1 MRLRDNT
8 VLITGGAS
16 GIGRGLAVTLHE
28 LGNRVIIAGRSVT
41 RLRAVADAH
50 PGLEY
55 VRLNQS
61 DPDSVEACA
70 ADVARCH
77 PTLNVLVNNAA
88 MMAMEDLAAPDL
100 DLVPAVVATNL
111 VGPML
116 LTSRLLP
123 VLRAQP
129 RAAIVN
135 VTSALAFVP
144 MAAAPTY
151 SATKA
156 GLHAYTESLRV
167 QLRGS
172 AIDVVEIVPPRVRTD
187 MPGPG
192 DDDAMALDDFVA
204 STIALLSR
212 ESGTDEIVVGDAGN
226 LRRAE
231 RDGTYDV
238 QFAAVNGE

>member
-8 VLITGGAS
+8 VLVTGGTS
-16 GIGRGLAVTLHE
+16 GIGHGLALALHGM
-28 LGNRVIIAGRSVT
+28 GNRVIIAGRSVR

-61 DPDSVEACA
+61 APDSVEAA
-70 ADVARCH
+70 AAEVVRRH
-77 PTLNVLVNNAA
+77 PDLNVLVNNAG
-88 MMAMEDLAAPDL
+88 MMAVEDLTAPDA
-100 DLVPAVVATNL
+100 DVVSAVVATNL
-111 VGPML
+111 AGPML
-116 LTSRLLP
+116 LTSALLP
-123 VLRAQP
+123 VLRRQS

-144 MAAAPTY
+144 LAAAPSY

-167 QLRGS
+167 QLRDS
-172 AIDVVEIVPPRVRTD
+172 VIDVIEIVPPRVRTG
-187 MPGPG
+187 MPGP
-192 DDDAMALDDFVA
+192 DDGGAMALDDF
-204 STIALLSR
+204 IARTVSMLGSR
-212 ESGTDEIVVGDAGN
+212 ADEIVVGPARD

-231 RDGTYDV
+231 RDGDYDV
-238 QFAAVNGE
+238 RFAAVNGERR